1 MFTLQ
6 SNLNKLFET
15 NKQIIPIP
23 ANPDAKIIFHDHPYI
38 LYQQITLDNNYLAY
52 QNAILQART
61 ALRRGVLSSPYQ
73 QSFELNTGAQSLKIN
88 FQGTYRQSDWLE
100 VSLVYDKSNQHQT
113 VYDSYDL
120 ELASRFVQMLTI
132 ENASSQSGQLEFN
145 ADNEDDKHWLYQMFV
160 TYNCDG
166 CSTAPLTQYHNNE
179 IYQELPTEAKCF
191 DDMDE
196 RLYIDMRQ
204 SKGYTDDLEK
214 LTQDASDINLTVKL
228 KVAAAKKMRLRVLG
242 YSQAE
247 YWYTTSSKGYIMTFK
262 NYSVTKVT
270 LQHKALRIRHGK
282 TKIY

>member
-1 MFTLQ
+1 MFTLE

-38 LYQQITLDNNYLAY
+38 LYQQITLDDNYLAY

-132 ENASSQSGQLEFN
+132 ENASSTSSTIGQSEFN
-145 ADNEDDKHWLYQMFV
+145 VGNEDDKHWLYQMFV
-160 TYNCDG
+160 AYDCDG
-166 CSTAPLTQYHNNE
+166 YSTAPLTQYRNNE
-179 IYQELPTEAKCF
+179 IYQALPTEAKYF

-196 RLYIDMRQ
+196 RLYIEMR
-204 SKGYTDDLEK
+204 
-214 LTQDASDINLTVKL
+214 
-228 KVAAAKKMRLRVLG
+228 
-242 YSQAE
+242 
-247 YWYTTSSKGYIMTFK
+247 
-262 NYSVTKVT
+262 
-270 LQHKALRIRHGK
+270 
-282 TKIY
+282 